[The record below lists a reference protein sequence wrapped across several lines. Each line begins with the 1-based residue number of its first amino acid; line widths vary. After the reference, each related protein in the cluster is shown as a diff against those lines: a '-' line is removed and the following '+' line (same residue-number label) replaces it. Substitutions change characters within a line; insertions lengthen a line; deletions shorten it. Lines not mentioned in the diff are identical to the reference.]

1 MHYRSKNLPGLS
13 LTKTKDITINDE
25 MAVVDE
31 DSKKVAKIL
40 RVINLENES
49 YCLISVKQNN
59 INGPIKILETDSILS
74 VI

>member
-1 MHYRSKNLPGLS
+1 MA
-13 LTKTKDITINDE
+13 KTKDITVNE
-25 MAVVDE
+25 HMAVVDE

-49 YCLISVKQNN
+49 YCLISAKQNN
-59 INGPIKILETDSILS
+59 INGPIKILETDSIIS